1 MPGISPRLGEFL
13 IKTTKSKDID
23 DAFKR
28 VLSEYFE
35 LKLRV
40 LNETIKRLEDKW
52 GMDFE
57 DFKEKVSR
65 CTLPRDAFSFDVEQD
80 FWEWEESVTL
90 KRHYESLKE
99 EWI

>member
-28 VLSEYFE
+28 VLSEYLE

-52 GMDFE
+52 GMDFY
-57 DFKEKVSR
+57 DFKEKVRSG
-65 CTLPRDAFSFDVEQD
+65 TLPRDAFSFDVEQD